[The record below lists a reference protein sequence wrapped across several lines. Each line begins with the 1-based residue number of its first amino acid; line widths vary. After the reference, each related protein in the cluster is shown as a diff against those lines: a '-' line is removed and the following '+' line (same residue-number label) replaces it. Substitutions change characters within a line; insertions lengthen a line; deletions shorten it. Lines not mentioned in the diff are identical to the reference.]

1 MTKKIYMSDED
12 KMMRDK
18 SLIWSKPAILKNKS
32 YKILSKRLKKDFS
45 GIKTKNIGDG
55 MMEISFK

>member
-18 SLIWSKPAILKNKS
+18 SLTWSKPAILKNKS

>member
-1 MTKKIYMSDED
+1 MSDED

-18 SLIWSKPAILKNKS
+18 SLTWSKPSVLKNKA
-32 YKILSKRLKKDFS
+32 YKVLSKRLKKDFS